1 MGETAGGTGD
11 VWARWLLGDRHAG
24 DAALKDRIEADV
36 SRYIERV
43 LDGADLRS
51 GMTLLDL
58 GAGDGAVALR
68 ALDRLG
74 DNGRVILTDVSQ
86 PLLDHARAR
95 LARAGAGTRAA
106 FLRLAADRLT
116 AIAAESVDAVT
127 SRAVLAYVGDRPAAF
142 AEALRVLKPGGT
154 LSIAEPVFR
163 DEAELAL
170 LLAARVA
177 AGAGAREPLL
187 PLYARWK
194 AAQFPSTPQAIAAA
208 PITSFGER
216 DLLALAQRAGFTD
229 LHLEFCIDVRAAPP
243 QSWASYTGT
252 SPHPLAPSLATIM
265 AREFSADERALLEAN
280 LRPAVEAGGLPQ
292 TDRIAYL
299 TARRP
304 PRPAP
309 RA

>member
-1 MGETAGGTGD
+1 MGGTQD

-24 DAALKDRIEADV
+24 DEALKARIDADV
-36 SRYIERV
+36 GRYIDRV
-43 LDGADLRS
+43 LDGAGLAP

-58 GAGDGAVALR
+58 GAGDGGLALR

-74 DNGRVILTDVSQ
+74 ATGRVILTDVSQ

-95 LARAGAGTRAA
+95 LGAAGSRAV

-116 AIAAESVDAVT
+116 PITERSVDAVT

-142 AEALRVLKPGGT
+142 AEAFRVLKPGGT

-163 DEAELAL
+163 DEAELAR
-170 LLAARVA
+170 LLAARVE
-177 AGAGAREPLL
+177 AGGGALDPLL

-194 AAQFPSTPQAIAAA
+194 AAQFPSTPDSIAST

-216 DLLALAQRAGFTD
+216 DLLALAQQAGFTD
-229 LHLEFCIDVRAAPP
+229 LHLSFCIDVRPAPP

-265 AREFSADERALLEAN
+265 AREFSADERALLEST

-304 PRPAP
+304 PLPAP
-309 RA
+309 GAAAPHG